1 MAGKPGGKGQGP
13 GQESNQEPNQG
24 SSQGPGDLSQ
34 EDRDLWRHVT
44 RDAKPLKKREPAP
57 RAAPES
63 AAEAPAKAPEAKP
76 KKAKP
81 APIERAAPR
90 PAPPAPVKPA
100 GPALA
105 HGRAAGVD
113 RRSAQRLTRGQLPIE
128 AALDLHGYTQD
139 RAHAALERF
148 LSEAQARGLRCVL
161 VITGKG
167 TTKEAGGVLR
177 AQVPRWLNEPA
188 NRARVLAFDYAQP
201 KDGGLGA
208 LYVLIRRKR
217 GG

>member
-1 MAGKPGGKGQGP
+1 MGKPGQG
-13 GQESNQEPNQG
+13 SNQG
-24 SSQGPGDLSQ
+24 KGDLSP

-44 RDAKPLKKREPAP
+44 RDAQPLAKREPAP
-57 RAAPES
+57 RAAPEPK
-63 AAEAPAKAPEAKP
+63 APVPEAKP
-76 KKAKP
+76 KTAKP
-81 APIERAAPR
+81 AKLERAAPR
-90 PAPPAPVKPA
+90 PAPPAPLKAAV
-100 GPALA
+100 PALA

-113 RRSAQRLTRGQLPIE
+113 RRSAQRLTRGQLPVE
-128 AALDLHGYTQD
+128 AALDLHGHTQD
-139 RAHAALERF
+139 QAHAALERF
-148 LSEAQARGLRCVL
+148 LSEVQARGLRCVL

-188 NRARVLAFDYAQP
+188 NRARILAFDYAQP

>member
-1 MAGKPGGKGQGP
+1 MGRAMAGKLGGKG
-13 GQESNQEPNQG
+13 
-24 SSQGPGDLSQ
+24 QGPGDLSQ

-44 RDAKPLKKREPAP
+44 RDAKPLEKREPAP
-57 RAAPES
+57 RAAPE
-63 AAEAPAKAPEAKP
+63 AEAPVPVPAPKP
-76 KKAKP
+76 AKP
-81 APIERAAPR
+81 AQLKRAAPP

-100 GPALA
+100 ASALA

-113 RRSAQRLTRGQLPIE
+113 RRSAQRLTRGQLPVE
-128 AALDLHGYTQD
+128 AALDLHGHTQD
-139 RAHAALERF
+139 QAHAALDRF
-148 LSEAQARGLRCVL
+148 LSQAQARGLRCVL

-188 NRARVLAFDYAQP
+188 NRARILAFDYAQP

>member
-1 MAGKPGGKGQGP
+1 MG
-13 GQESNQEPNQG
+13 
-24 SSQGPGDLSQ
+24 QGPGDLSQ

-57 RAAPES
+57 RAAPEPKAS
-63 AAEAPAKAPEAKP
+63 APEPEAPAPEAKP
-76 KKAKP
+76 KTAKP
-81 APIERAAPR
+81 ARLERAAPR

-100 GPALA
+100 APALA

-113 RRSAQRLTRGQLPIE
+113 RRSAQRLTRGQLPVE
-128 AALDLHGYTQD
+128 AALDLHGHTQD
-139 RAHAALERF
+139 QAHAALERF
-148 LSEAQARGLRCVL
+148 LSEVQARGLRCVL

-188 NRARVLAFDYAQP
+188 NRARILAFDYAQP

>member
-1 MAGKPGGKGQGP
+1 MGRAMAGKPGGKGQGP
-13 GQESNQEPNQG
+13 N
-24 SSQGPGDLSQ
+24 QGPGDLSQ

-44 RDAKPLKKREPAP
+44 RDAKPLKKRAPAP
-57 RAAPES
+57 RAAPEPKES
-63 AAEAPAKAPEAKP
+63 APEAKP
-76 KKAKP
+76 KTAQP
-81 APIERAAPR
+81 AQPEPAAPR
-90 PAPPAPVKPA
+90 PATPAPPAPA
-100 GPALA
+100 ATALA

-113 RRSAQRLTRGQLPIE
+113 RRSAQRLTRGQLPVE
-128 AALDLHGYTQD
+128 AALDLHGHTQD
-139 RAHAALERF
+139 QAHAALERF
-148 LSEAQARGLRCVL
+148 LNEAQARGLRCVL

-188 NRARVLAFDYAQP
+188 NRARILAFDYAQP

>member
-1 MAGKPGGKGQGP
+1 MTDKPGGKGQGT
-13 GQESNQEPNQG
+13 GQGTGTGQG
-24 SSQGPGDLSQ
+24 SNQGPGDLSQ

-57 RAAPES
+57 GAAPEP
-63 AAEAPAKAPEAKP
+63 AAPVPEAKP
-76 KKAKP
+76 KTAKP
-81 APIERAAPR
+81 AQLERAAPR

-100 GPALA
+100 APALR

-113 RRSAQRLTRGQLPIE
+113 RRSAQRLTRGQLPVE
-128 AALDLHGYTQD
+128 AALDLHGHTQD
-139 RAHAALERF
+139 QAHAALERF

-177 AQVPRWLNEPA
+177 GQVPRWLNEPA
-188 NRARVLAFDYAQP
+188 NRARILAFDYAQP

>member
-1 MAGKPGGKGQGP
+1 MAGKPGGKGQGN
-13 GQESNQEPNQG
+13 GQGQG
-24 SSQGPGDLSQ
+24 RGKGDLSQ

-57 RAAPES
+57 RAAPET
-63 AAEAPAKAPEAKP
+63 AAKAPAP
-76 KKAKP
+76 KTAKP
-81 APIERAAPR
+81 AKLERAAPR

-100 GPALA
+100 ATELA

-113 RRSAQRLTRGQLPIE
+113 RRSAQRLTRGQLPVE
-128 AALDLHGYTQD
+128 AALDLHGHTQD
-139 RAHAALERF
+139 QAHAALERF
-148 LSEAQARGLRCVL
+148 LSEVQAQGLRCVL
-161 VITGKG
+161 VITGRG
-167 TTKEAGGVLR
+167 TTKGAGGVLR

-188 NRARVLAFDYAQP
+188 NRARILAFDYAQP

>member
-1 MAGKPGGKGQGP
+1 MGRGMAGKPGGKGQGQ
-13 GQESNQEPNQG
+13 GQG
-24 SSQGPGDLSQ
+24 KGQGPGDLSQ
-34 EDRDLWRHVT
+34 EDRDLSRHVT
-44 RDAKPLKKREPAP
+44 RDAKPLKKREPVP
-57 RAAPES
+57 RAAPEP
-63 AAEAPAKAPEAKP
+63 AAEAAVPEPEAPAP
-76 KKAKP
+76 KTAKP
-81 APIERAAPR
+81 AKLERAAPR
-90 PAPPAPVKPA
+90 PAPPEPVKPA
-100 GPALA
+100 APALA

-113 RRSAQRLTRGQLPIE
+113 RRSAQRLARGQLPVE

-139 RAHAALERF
+139 QAHAALESF
-148 LSEAQARGLRCVL
+148 LSETQARGLRCVL

-177 AQVPRWLNEPA
+177 GQVPRWLNEPA

-208 LYVLIRRKR
+208 LYVLIRRQR

>member
-1 MAGKPGGKGQGP
+1 MGKPGGKGQGT
-13 GQESNQEPNQG
+13 G
-24 SSQGPGDLSQ
+24 QGPGDLSQ

-57 RAAPES
+57 RAALEPE
-63 AAEAPAKAPEAKP
+63 AEAPVTEAEAPEAKP
-76 KKAKP
+76 KTAKP
-81 APIERAAPR
+81 AQLKSAAPR

-100 GPALA
+100 APALA

-113 RRSAQRLTRGQLPIE
+113 RRSAQRLTRGQLPVE
-128 AALDLHGYTQD
+128 AVLDLHGHTQD
-139 RAHAALERF
+139 QAHAALEKF
-148 LSEAQARGLRCVL
+148 LSEVQARGLRCVL

-177 AQVPRWLNEPA
+177 GQVPRWLNEPV

-208 LYVLIRRKR
+208 LYVLIRRER

>member
-1 MAGKPGGKGQGP
+1 MAGKPGGKGQGT
-13 GQESNQEPNQG
+13 GRGSN
-24 SSQGPGDLSQ
+24 QGPGDLSR

-44 RDAKPLKKREPAP
+44 RDATPLKKREPAP
-57 RAAPES
+57 RAAPEP
-63 AAEAPAKAPEAKP
+63 AAEAPEAKP
-76 KKAKP
+76 KTAKP
-81 APIERAAPR
+81 AQIERAAPR

-100 GPALA
+100 APALA

-113 RRSAQRLTRGQLPIE
+113 RRRAQRLTRGQLPVE
-128 AALDLHGYTQD
+128 AALDLHGHTQD
-139 RAHAALERF
+139 QAHAALERF
-148 LSEAQARGLRCVL
+148 LSEVQARGLRCVL
-161 VITGKG
+161 VITGRG

-188 NRARVLAFDYAQP
+188 NRARILAFDYAQP

>member
-13 GQESNQEPNQG
+13 GQG
-24 SSQGPGDLSQ
+24 TGDLSP

-44 RDAKPLKKREPAP
+44 RDAKPLEKREPAP
-57 RAAPES
+57 RATPEPKAP
-63 AAEAPAKAPEAKP
+63 APEAKP
-76 KKAKP
+76 KRAKP
-81 APIERAAPR
+81 AKLERAAPR
-90 PAPPAPVKPA
+90 PAAPEPVKPA
-100 GPALA
+100 APEIA

-113 RRSAQRLTRGQLPIE
+113 RRSAQRLTRGQLPVE
-128 AALDLHGYTQD
+128 AALDLHGHTQD
-139 RAHAALERF
+139 QAHAALERF

-177 AQVPRWLNEPA
+177 GQVPRWLNEPA
-188 NRARVLAFDYAQP
+188 NRARILAFDYAQP

>member
-1 MAGKPGGKGQGP
+1 MAGKPGGKGQG
-13 GQESNQEPNQG
+13 SN
-24 SSQGPGDLSQ
+24 QGPGDLSQ

-44 RDAKPLKKREPAP
+44 RDAKPLKKREPVP
-57 RAAPES
+57 RAAPEPK
-63 AAEAPAKAPEAKP
+63 AEAPVPEPETPAPKT
-76 KKAKP
+76 AKP
-81 APIERAAPR
+81 AQIERAAPR
-90 PAPPAPVKPA
+90 PAPPEPVRPA
-100 GPALA
+100 APALR

-113 RRSAQRLTRGQLPIE
+113 RRSAQRLTRGQLPVE
-128 AALDLHGYTQD
+128 AALDLHGHTQD
-139 RAHAALERF
+139 QAHAALERF
-148 LSEAQARGLRCVL
+148 LSEVQARGLRCVL

-167 TTKEAGGVLR
+167 TTKEAGGVLC

-188 NRARVLAFDYAQP
+188 NRARILAFDYAQP

>member
-1 MAGKPGGKGQGP
+1 MAGKPGGKGQGK
-13 GQESNQEPNQG
+13 GQGTGQG
-24 SSQGPGDLSQ
+24 SNQGPGDLSQ

-44 RDAKPLKKREPAP
+44 RDAKPVKP
-57 RAAPES
+57 AAPE
-63 AAEAPAKAPEAKP
+63 
-76 KKAKP
+76 
-81 APIERAAPR
+81 I
-90 PAPPAPVKPA
+90 
-100 GPALA
+100 A

-113 RRSAQRLTRGQLPIE
+113 RRSAQRLTRGQLPVE
-128 AALDLHGYTQD
+128 AALDLHGHTQD
-139 RAHAALERF
+139 QAHAALERF
-148 LSEAQARGLRCVL
+148 LSEVQARGLRCVL

-188 NRARVLAFDYAQP
+188 NRARMLAFDYAQP

-217 GG
+217 SG